1 MPRWPTLPRWAQR
14 SPIGGLPCWRAW
26 GRGPKR
32 APKTYPTRR
41 AAPAALPQSVRTV
54 AQGQRPDGS
63 AVVAQ
68 AVWFAR
74 AAGPQVRLYHA
85 VVYTAKPRPEVADQF
100 FAGLALP

>member
-1 MPRWPTLPRWAQR
+1 LP
-14 SPIGGLPCWRAW
+14 
-26 GRGPKR
+26 
-32 APKTYPTRR
+32 
-41 AAPAALPQSVRTV
+41 LPQSVRTV